1 MHNALI
7 AAVLVVLFVPHL
19 ALAQTSFIQE
29 TLWSVVNAVF
39 GFFAWL
45 GGQTLNYAVTHY
57 VVGFGHNFLESGTG
71 NSVNILWTVVRDV
84 FNLTFIFGLVYI
96 GLKLILN
103 NGDSRARS
111 MLISL
116 ILAALLVNFS
126 LFITKFVIDFSN
138 IAAAQIAAAFPLQNG
153 THSVSSSFM
162 NILGFNELFSPGATL
177 SKIAG
182 SSASYTYIFSTMFLY
197 IILAFVFMAGGIML
211 IIRYIVLI
219 IYMIL
224 SPVMFLGWVF
234 PGMASVSHSYWTK
247 FMSRAFFAPAYL
259 LMLYF
264 ANQVLVSM
272 QGANGMNTGS
282 YGAVFSGQTGTV
294 GNNFGAVIPFFFM
307 TAGFLIAS
315 LVVAQKMGTVGAST
329 AISAGQKLRGYT
341 QRAVGSSTFGAA
353 GAVGRNTVGRVA
365 DKAAGSATFNR
376 LASKNFIAAGALKAT
391 RGVSD
396 SSFDARRVNG
406 FGKAVGIGEGSK
418 GGYSSN
424 IKAKQKADVE
434 FAKSLKENDLSRG
447 VDGKLLNDPDGKL
460 QKRIDEDKEAQRK
473 DTKTEYGYANQKLKE
488 AKEKEESA
496 KAAAK
501 ESLDKAEAS
510 RKEIARLKK
519 ENEDAIQRQDGATS
533 DALDE
538 KIKLEELN
546 LKNLET
552 ENQSTR
558 ATLVEAEK
566 AAKKAKEADAKAAT
580 AARESAESKVV
591 YANQLEFIARRE
603 KEATRWSSA
612 KGLAGSVVAG
622 AAAGATVG
630 AFAGPA
636 GAVIGATVGAFAG
649 PAAAFREG
657 GRAKAG
663 ASELRKQYG
672 TDGTVKKKSS
682 QKEKEL
688 KILSEQMKEAG
699 VEPKA
704 DAAGD
709 DK

>member
-1 MHNALI
+1 MNKFHKISLMHNALI

-57 VVGFGHNFLESGTG
+57 VVGFVHNFLESGTG

-103 NGDSRARS
+103 NSDSRARS

-197 IILAFVFMAGGIML
+197 IIL
-211 IIRYIVLI
+211 
-219 IYMIL
+219 
-224 SPVMFLGWVF
+224 SPFMFLGCVF

-329 AISAGQKLRGYT
+329 AISAKNY
-341 QRAVGSSTFGAA
+341 AVTH
-353 GAVGRNTVGRVA
+353 
-365 DKAAGSATFNR
+365 
-376 LASKNFIAAGALKAT
+376 
-391 RGVSD
+391 
-396 SSFDARRVNG
+396 
-406 FGKAVGIGEGSK
+406 K
-418 GGYSSN
+418 G
-424 IKAKQKADVE
+424 
-434 FAKSLKENDLSRG
+434 
-447 VDGKLLNDPDGKL
+447 
-460 QKRIDEDKEAQRK
+460 
-473 DTKTEYGYANQKLKE
+473 
-488 AKEKEESA
+488 
-496 KAAAK
+496 
-501 ESLDKAEAS
+501 
-510 RKEIARLKK
+510 
-519 ENEDAIQRQDGATS
+519 
-533 DALDE
+533 
-538 KIKLEELN
+538 
-546 LKNLET
+546 
-552 ENQSTR
+552 
-558 ATLVEAEK
+558 
-566 AAKKAKEADAKAAT
+566 
-580 AARESAESKVV
+580 
-591 YANQLEFIARRE
+591 
-603 KEATRWSSA
+603 
-612 KGLAGSVVAG
+612 
-622 AAAGATVG
+622 
-630 AFAGPA
+630 
-636 GAVIGATVGAFAG
+636 
-649 PAAAFREG
+649 
-657 GRAKAG
+657 
-663 ASELRKQYG
+663 
-672 TDGTVKKKSS
+672 
-682 QKEKEL
+682 
-688 KILSEQMKEAG
+688 
-699 VEPKA
+699 
-704 DAAGD
+704 
-709 DK
+709 

>member
-1 MHNALI
+1 MHNTLI
-7 AAVLVVLFVPHL
+7 AAVLVVLLVPHL

-177 SKIAG
+177 SRIAG

-315 LVVAQKMGTVGAST
+315 LVVAQKMGAHGADTAVSMGRQAAGRFANRSKKIAVGA
-329 AISAGQKLRGYT
+329 GK
-341 QRAVGSSTFGAA
+341 
-353 GAVGRNTVGRVA
+353 GAVNVATYAPRLAGREVANRTGAWAEKKLNVLQTKDGWVG
-365 DKAAGSATFNR
+365 KAARTNIVDR
-376 LASKNFIAAGALKAT
+376 KA
-391 RGVSD
+391 RG
-396 SSFDARRVNG
+396 
-406 FGKAVGIGEGSK
+406 
-418 GGYSSN
+418 
-424 IKAKQKADVE
+424 
-434 FAKSLKENDLSRG
+434 
-447 VDGKLLNDPDGKL
+447 
-460 QKRIDEDKEAQRK
+460 
-473 DTKTEYGYANQKLKE
+473 
-488 AKEKEESA
+488 
-496 KAAAK
+496 
-501 ESLDKAEAS
+501 
-510 RKEIARLKK
+510 
-519 ENEDAIQRQDGATS
+519 
-533 DALDE
+533 
-538 KIKLEELN
+538 
-546 LKNLET
+546 
-552 ENQSTR
+552 
-558 ATLVEAEK
+558 
-566 AAKKAKEADAKAAT
+566 AAT
-580 AARESAESKVV
+580 AATAAQFGTGTSRQAERDYAAKTQSR
-591 YANQLEFIARRE
+591 ANQTAAEEARKAQLATAEGVLNNTASSAADLNTELENLAKVMKEMSDSE
-603 KEATRWSSA
+603 KEELVLKNKDKKNFKSMAVNLSEGDIEKLEKTGKFSA
-612 KGLAGSVVAG
+612 SEIASIKSARTDGFKSVAQHG
-622 AAAGATVG
+622 HTLTDASGTVTHTY
-630 AFAGPA
+630 A
-636 GAVIGATVGAFAG
+636 GAVNPGTGKAIINRRTKISSMSTKDAG
-649 PAAAFREG
+649 KLPIDLFKQPQMYDVITPAILEERIRNG
-657 GRAKAG
+657 V
-663 ASELRKQYG
+663 G
-672 TDGTVKKKSS
+672 TDLPLIKNAMYTRLGISPTEVPSDVLLNNDPWVKW
-682 QKEKEL
+682 EKGN
-688 KILSEQMKEAG
+688 S
-699 VEPKA
+699 VY
-704 DAAGD
+704 AAQFFA
-709 DK
+709 